1 MSTERSAIAV
11 PDAPSEAP
19 RKAAPAANPVRRPAL
34 IVVAIAL
41 VLFLYGLIA
50 DRSTPY
56 TSQATV
62 QAYVVKI
69 APEVAGKVIELG
81 VGDNARV
88 AAGDVLLRIDP
99 EPYRLAVERAEAQLE
114 TAGQSVGSSTAGVA
128 AAEASLATAIAE
140 RQNVREQSA
149 RVLELVRKGVYA
161 AARADQRKGCPRNRP
176 RQRYRGRRPS
186 SSRLARASA
195 RRAPRMPRS
204 AMRWRPWGVRSS
216 I

>member
-1 MSTERSAIAV
+1 M
-11 PDAPSEAP
+11 
-19 RKAAPAANPVRRPAL
+19 RRPAL
-34 IVVAIAL
+34 VVVAIAL

-50 DRSTPY
+50 DRLTPY

-114 TAGQSVGSSTAGVA
+114 AAGQSVGLIDG
-128 AAEASLATAIAE
+128 
-140 RQNVREQSA
+140 
-149 RVLELVRKGVYA
+149 
-161 AARADQRKGCPRNRP
+161 
-176 RQRYRGRRPS
+176 GRRRGAKP
-186 SSRLARASA
+186 AS
-195 RRAPRMPRS
+195 
-204 AMRWRPWGVRSS
+204 
-216 I
+216 